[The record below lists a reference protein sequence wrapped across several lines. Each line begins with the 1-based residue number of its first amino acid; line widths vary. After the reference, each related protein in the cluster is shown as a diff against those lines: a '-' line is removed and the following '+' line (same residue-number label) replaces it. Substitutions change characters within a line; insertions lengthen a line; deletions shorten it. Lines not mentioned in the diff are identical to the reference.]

1 MLVKASARLR
11 YLSIPP
17 RKMRLVADTVQ
28 GLPVEKALGILNFT
42 PRIAARHLAKTVKSA
57 AANALSKE
65 GTDHLSPEAL
75 VIRKITVDAAPTAK
89 RIRFRSM
96 GRVYRYR
103 KRYCHLTVELEGKME
118 VAAERKAG
126 TAPSKPAARKT
137 AKKTTGA
144 KAGKAKGGVKKKK
157 TATKTKSTKKTKKPA
172 AAKTTA
178 KKTGG
183 KAKAGSKKKAE
194 K

>member
-1 MLVKASARLR
+1 MLVKATAQLR

-17 RKMRLVADTVQ
+17 RKMRLVANTVK

-42 PRIAARHLAKTVKSA
+42 PRIAAHHLAKTVKSA

-75 VIRKITVDAAPTAK
+75 RIKNITVNAAPTAK

-96 GRVYRYR
+96 GRVFRYR
-103 KRYCHLTVELEGKME
+103 KRFCHLIVELEGHTDVPAEKK
-118 VAAERKAG
+118 AAKTPAKDADAPKKSAKG
-126 TAPSKPAARKT
+126 KSTAKRKT
-137 AKKTTGA
+137 AKTTTRA
-144 KAGKAKGGVKKKK
+144 KAKK
-157 TATKTKSTKKTKKPA
+157 TATGTKTA
-172 AAKTTA
+172 A
-178 KKTGG
+178 
-183 KAKAGSKKKAE
+183 KKKAAAPKTRKKKEEE